1 MSPLRHGRGEY
12 EKKLLGIISEDP
24 AGTLKNFTENKTPS
38 LTGLHLKKE
47 KILPKV
53 GRPLRHREEIR
64 ITDRKEH
71 FEGIRRQVIARHL
84 ITLFFP
90 LLVFGCGGSSGA
102 SDQGTTLPP
111 TALQIALVTAGSGF
125 AHPVQVTHAGDG
137 SGRTFVVEQ
146 AGTVRTLDNAAAPPF
161 LDIRD
166 RVLSGGERGLLSVS
180 FPPGFAQTGRFYVD
194 YTRTPDGA
202 TVVSRFVVPGGSAV
216 ADSASETVLL
226 TVPQPFANHNGGQ
239 LSFGPDGYL
248 YIGMG
253 DGGSGGD
260 PDNNGQNKG
269 ILLGKILRIDVESGQ
284 SPYAVPPDNPFLSDN
299 SARGEIWAMGL
310 RNPWRFSFDRATGDL
325 YIGDVGENLYEEID
339 FQPSGSTG
347 GENYGWNVMEGT
359 HCYNGV
365 SCDRTGLDLPVAE
378 YDHGQGDC
386 SVTGGM
392 VYRGADFPAL
402 QGIYLYGDYCSGKIW
417 GLKRT
422 GAVWESSLLADTPR
436 QISSFGE
443 DEAGN
448 VYVAGYGNGTVYRV
462 TAR

>member
-1 MSPLRHGRGEY
+1 M
-12 EKKLLGIISEDP
+12 
-24 AGTLKNFTENKTPS
+24 A
-38 LTGLHLKKE
+38 
-47 KILPKV
+47 
-53 GRPLRHREEIR
+53 
-64 ITDRKEH
+64 
-71 FEGIRRQVIARHL
+71 RRL

-90 LLVFGCGGSSGA
+90 LLAFGCGGSSGA
-102 SDQGTTLPP
+102 SDQGSPLPP
-111 TALQIALVTAGSGF
+111 TALQIDLIPAGSGF
-125 AHPVQVTHAGDG
+125 TQPVQVTHAGDG

-180 FPPGFAQTGRFYVD
+180 FPPDFAQTGRFYAD

-202 TVVSRFVVPGGSAV
+202 TVVSRFVVPGGSAM

-260 PDNNGQNKG
+260 PDDNGQNKG
-269 ILLGKILRIDVESGQ
+269 TLLGKILRIDVESGQ
-284 SPYAVPPDNPFLSDN
+284 SPYAVPPGNPFLSDN
-299 SARGEIWAMGL
+299 SARGEIWALGL
-310 RNPWRFSFDRATGDL
+310 RNPWRFSFDSATGDL
-325 YIGDVGENLYEEID
+325 YIADVGQNLYEEID
-339 FQPSGSTG
+339 FQPSASTG

-359 HCYNGV
+359 HCYNAV
-365 SCDRTGLDLPVAE
+365 PCDRTGLVLPVAE

-402 QGIYLYGDYCSGKIW
+402 QGTYLYGDYCSGKIW

-422 GAVWESSLLADTPR
+422 GAAWENSLLADTSH

-448 VYVAGYGNGTVYRV
+448 VYVAGYGNGTIYRV